1 MLSSNRIRE
10 QKIARIDMAGN
21 INDIVNLYQRLRQN
35 PMQVLSQRF
44 NIPQN
49 IDLSNPNDVIQ
60 HLLNTGQVSQ
70 SQVNQ
75 VMSMRNNPMVQ
86 QMLANIQH

>member
-1 MLSSNRIRE
+1 M
-10 QKIARIDMAGN
+10 QM
-21 INDIVNLYQRLRQN
+21 YQQFRQN
-35 PMQVLSQRF
+35 PMAMLSQKY

-49 IDLSNPNDVIQ
+49 LNDPNEIIQ

-75 VMSMRNNPMVQ
+75 AMQMRQ
-86 QMLANIQH
+86 YFGK